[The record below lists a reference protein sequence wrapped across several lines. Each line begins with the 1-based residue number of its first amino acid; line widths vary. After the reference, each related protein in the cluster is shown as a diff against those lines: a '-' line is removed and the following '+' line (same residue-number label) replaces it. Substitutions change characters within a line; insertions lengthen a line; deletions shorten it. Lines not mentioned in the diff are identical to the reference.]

1 MQVGNITESS
11 WAKAGSAYQT
21 KSDNITKTDNK
32 TQKASQASPKANDN
46 SKTNAAGFKN
56 TKNSDVVETEYTKG
70 RIIGKPTLSKKAA
83 EIYENLQKK
92 YGNMS
97 FILVSEDQKNVAQA
111 NAAAYAN
118 SGTTV
123 VLINEDK
130 LEQMASDES
139 YARQIEAKIDAAR
152 KQLPSLKQ
160 SLAASGAKVKGYGI
174 QVNDNGTTSFF
185 AVMDKSMTE
194 QRERIAEKREEKK
207 AEAKA
212 ESKKE
217 AKARQEEHL
226 EEVRKEHALKAKGP
240 NKKEDAEET
249 TEENQVAPLYS
260 FDNERMVFFKADTI
274 DDLISQVNDFQ
285 MNYLSNTLKT
295 PEEEFL
301 GTSIDFKG

>member
-46 SKTNAAGFKN
+46 SKTNAAGLKN
-56 TKNSDVVETEYTKG
+56 TKNSDAVETEYTKG
-70 RIIGKPTLSKKAA
+70 RIIG
-83 EIYENLQKK
+83 ENLQKK

>member
-1 MQVGNITESS
+1 
-11 WAKAGSAYQT
+11 
-21 KSDNITKTDNK
+21 
-32 TQKASQASPKANDN
+32 
-46 SKTNAAGFKN
+46 
-56 TKNSDVVETEYTKG
+56 
-70 RIIGKPTLSKKAA
+70 
-83 EIYENLQKK
+83 
-92 YGNMS
+92 MS